1 MDEAAVPADR
11 QQGGKSS
18 RGKGKY
24 KPKGRMV
31 DQTALAD
38 IKSLLGDT
46 PPRRDMLIE
55 ALHLVQDHYKCLS
68 ARHLAALADLMR
80 LPMAEIW
87 EVASFYDHFDLVREG
102 EDAPAPCSVRVCTSL
117 SCMMAGG
124 ETLLERLQPYA
135 FRWPKSG
142 KLQAFMIILIWCAKV
157 KMRQRRAACVCVH
170 RCPA

>member
-31 DQTALAD
+31 DQAALAE
-38 IKSLLGDT
+38 IKTLLGDT

-55 ALHLVQDHYKCLS
+55 ALHLVQDHYRCLS
-68 ARHLAALADLMR
+68 ACHLAALADLMR

-87 EVASFYDHFDLVREG
+87 EVASFYDH
-102 EDAPAPCSVRVCTSL
+102 
-117 SCMMAGG
+117 
-124 ETLLERLQPYA
+124 
-135 FRWPKSG
+135 
-142 KLQAFMIILIWCAKV
+142 LIWYAKV
-157 KMRQRRAACVCVH
+157 TTRLPAAACVSVH